1 MKVVVPRLLKN
12 QLVCVDGSLLWVT
25 AEEEMKCASQIAF
38 TTSELRTV
46 CDFLSSTASVDDSS
60 KNVYE
65 MLIQRGR
72 ASGCPMLFGS
82 LDLEAHLEAF
92 CLLDYGAQKSLV
104 EDILLLC
111 RGNKKS
117 KPVNMK
123 GIGGLKMAGRLRPA
137 RASVPDDFVIIDQSV
152 TGMFERKTR
161 VGL

>member
-1 MKVVVPRLLKN
+1 MG
-12 QLVCVDGSLLWVT
+12 GSRLWVT

-38 TTSELRTV
+38 TTSELKTV
-46 CDFLSSTASVDDSS
+46 HDLLSSTVRMDDLP
-60 KNVYE
+60 KRVYE

-72 ASGCPMLFGS
+72 ASSCPMLFDN
-82 LDLEAHLEAF
+82 LNLEAHLEAF
-92 CLLDYGAQKSLV
+92 DLLDYGAQRSLI

-123 GIGGLKMAGRLRPA
+123 SIGGPKMAGRLRPA
-137 RASVPDDFVIIDQSV
+137 RAAVPKDFFIIDQSV